1 MYEHPL
7 HSEPEAHNTLVVN
20 ASQVHSFRRQLTS
33 GAIQYGVPMV
43 VLRLPSVFS
52 TTAEIPRVRKEGRRK
67 GGKKERKK
75 GEWKVRRVSTHTSFF
90 LCSLLPLPNSHS
102 QLTNSSHS
110 PPHQL
115 TPPHLTHSHTP
126 LITWHTPIPPS
137 SPDPLAPPHP
147 THSPLP
153 SSPSHTL
160 TKVNEFHLSGVG

>member
-1 MYEHPL
+1 MVKTDSYYYDTNYLQKLQRSLRSPEVLTPPPPERLSTIVMYEHPL

-126 LITWHTPIPPS
+126 LIT
-137 SPDPLAPPHP
+137 
-147 THSPLP
+147 
-153 SSPSHTL
+153 
-160 TKVNEFHLSGVG
+160 

>member
-67 GGKKERKK
+67 GWKKEGREE
-75 GEWKVRRVSTHTSFF
+75 GEEEGRVESETCEYSHILLPMQFTSPSQVT
-90 LCSLLPLPNSHS
+90 LPANKLLPLP
-102 QLTNSSHS
+102 SSPTHPSS
-110 PPHQL
+110 PDTLPYP
-115 TPPHLTHSHTP
+115 PPHLTHLLLLTQHTP
-126 LITWHTPIPPS
+126 LSPP
-137 SPDPLAPPHP
+137 LHL
-147 THSPLP
+147 THSPK
-153 SSPSHTL
+153 SMSFT
-160 TKVNEFHLSGVG
+160 